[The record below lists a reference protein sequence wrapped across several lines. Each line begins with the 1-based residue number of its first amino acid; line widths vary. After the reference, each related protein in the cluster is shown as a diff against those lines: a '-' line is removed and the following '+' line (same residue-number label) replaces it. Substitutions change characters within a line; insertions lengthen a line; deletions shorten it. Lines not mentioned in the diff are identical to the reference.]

1 MTFNIKNVLLK
12 GRNISKKIKDGQLI
26 IENNS
31 NSYAKVLFF
40 KPILTKKKPFSIT
53 VNIDS
58 MIGESPII
66 KLLST
71 RLKNYKEIIA
81 NTTYYMDI
89 TPTAVFIALKVAPN
103 SKISINSIE
112 YSLEKNRKDILEN
125 VYKNKNN
132 FLMVAPLYPSNDNK
146 YSCAFLHSRI
156 KAYKKHGI
164 NVDLVIVNHT
174 EEYHYSY
181 EYDGINVNVL
191 SYNDIREILQ
201 NKKYD
206 KILIH
211 FISEEYAQILD
222 ATDLSQTEVIIYS
235 HGADNL
241 YRDRNIFGTKYFSQ
255 EYEPSLIEIKKF
267 KRLDEIINRY
277 NSRNNITFAF
287 VSSFAKNRSEELINM
302 HYNNYEIIPCLI
314 DENTFKYKEKGAKQ
328 RFKICMIRS
337 FHNLNSYSID
347 TNVKAIL
354 ALSKKEIFNDLEF
367 SIYGKG
373 EMHDTLLAPI
383 KNFQNVKI
391 YNKFLSFDEMAD
403 MYAENGISLF
413 ATRYDTQGVA
423 TLESAMCGT
432 IPITSYG
439 TGLSCYLDEQNG
451 NFTEATDYNA
461 MANLVEKLVLNPKL
475 FKKMSEAVHKSVLKN
490 CSEKQ
495 SIEKEIKLLRRKT
508 VGREITKQKP
518 LDKHPL
524 LTVAIPSYN
533 CEKYLYN
540 TVYSLIDHDYN
551 NKVEVLII
559 NDGSKDNTAKIGREL
574 EKISPS
580 IRLIDK
586 ENGGHGST
594 INVGIKE
601 ARGKYFRLLDGDD
614 YFVTDQF
621 VKYLLKLDKETADLI
636 LTNYIEDLSIEAVKK
651 PKLIYNNLEP
661 YQIYDFELL
670 IFPGYGFKNFGPLLS
685 TSTYRTEKFKKINFN
700 IDHNCFY
707 VDMEYNFM
715 GALITS
721 SVVYYPLN
729 IYCYYLG
736 RTGQSMSKD
745 SMKQHY
751 LDHEKVT
758 MRLVE
763 EYYILK
769 EKLPKYKQDYI
780 ERRLILPLI
789 YSQYDIILNNV
800 NTRKAFKSFDNKL
813 KNYKEFYNN
822 ETIVSK
828 KIKLHRLT
836 NGISVYLQ
844 KLIQKIGKR

>member
-314 DENTFKYKEKGAKQ
+314 DENTFKYKEKDAKQ

>member
-81 NTTYYMDI
+81 NTTYYIDI

-314 DENTFKYKEKGAKQ
+314 DENTFKYKGKDAKQ

-661 YQIYDFELL
+661 YQIYDFEIL